1 MCANRAEISK
11 TRNVLNNFSSQ
22 ALWKYLITSHKI
34 HEREKTSKCIG
45 KYESESFDICLV
57 FHSVTNRR
65 VPIEL
70 LALAIGVPAGLITMY
85 ITLSVVLGNRF
96 VGWFLKVMR
105 TK

>member
-1 MCANRAEISK
+1 MFW
-11 TRNVLNNFSSQ
+11 T
-22 ALWKYLITSHKI
+22 TSAHTHYENIWLLLTKFM
-34 HEREKTSKCIG
+34 REKTSKCIG
-45 KYESESFDICLV
+45 KFVSESFDICLV

-65 VPIEL
+65 VPTEL
-70 LALAIGVPAGLITMY
+70 LALAIGVPARLITMS